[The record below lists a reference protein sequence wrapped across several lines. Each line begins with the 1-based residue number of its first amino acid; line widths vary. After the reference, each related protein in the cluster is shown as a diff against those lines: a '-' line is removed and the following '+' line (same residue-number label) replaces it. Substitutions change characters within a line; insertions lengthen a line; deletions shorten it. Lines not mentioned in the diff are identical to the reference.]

1 MFKTPFN
8 IPPEICFGSFG
19 AEDLCWTYVFEGRDY
34 VFFMNKDFTAR
45 YDGYPV
51 AALPATEDFVEEVQ
65 RGYCKGQELRLQD
78 CEPPKIDNT
87 SFVTLIRIKEGSEAT
102 VRCTAFGTL
111 PLITIWYRG
120 EEPVPL
126 EKQVRNALKVTD
138 ATLYDT
144 GRYRCV
150 VKNPAGEAIAETYLQ
165 ILPTKCG
172 GFVVAHD
179 NLTFSIQSENYPWP
193 YRKAKS
199 CSWRVCPP
207 QGKKL
212 QFNFSTFDLRTF
224 DSLEIINECDH
235 HRYPWR
241 RYCGSRVTPGYFVS
255 RCKTTCMQIVLD
267 SGILTNRVATG
278 FQATITAT
286 NHESTEFNVT
296 ELLCKSSLVARV
308 QPTVLFDLEII
319 MQVLEIF
326 IQGKPSFIDV
336 GREFTFK
343 HGFTITDMFG
353 CSMKIK
359 PGEEYYIF
367 ASTQNEFSDLL
378 EYSPY
383 FMDFAVDPNSKS
395 TPANFVQQLN
405 NIKANAPRCGIPQL
419 TPP

>member
-1 MFKTPFN
+1 
-8 IPPEICFGSFG
+8 
-19 AEDLCWTYVFEGRDY
+19 
-34 VFFMNKDFTAR
+34 
-45 YDGYPV
+45 
-51 AALPATEDFVEEVQ
+51 
-65 RGYCKGQELRLQD
+65 
-78 CEPPKIDNT
+78 
-87 SFVTLIRIKEGSEAT
+87 
-102 VRCTAFGTL
+102 
-111 PLITIWYRG
+111 
-120 EEPVPL
+120 
-126 EKQVRNALKVTD
+126 
-138 ATLYDT
+138 
-144 GRYRCV
+144 
-150 VKNPAGEAIAETYLQ
+150 
-165 ILPTKCG
+165 
-172 GFVVAHD
+172 
-179 NLTFSIQSENYPWP
+179 
-193 YRKAKS
+193 
-199 CSWRVCPP
+199 
-207 QGKKL
+207 
-212 QFNFSTFDLRTF
+212 
-224 DSLEIINECDH
+224 
-235 HRYPWR
+235 
-241 RYCGSRVTPGYFVS
+241 
-255 RCKTTCMQIVLD
+255 MQIVLD

-326 IQGKPSFIDV
+326 MQGKPSFIDV

-405 NIKANAPRCGIPQL
+405 NIKTNAPRCGIPQL